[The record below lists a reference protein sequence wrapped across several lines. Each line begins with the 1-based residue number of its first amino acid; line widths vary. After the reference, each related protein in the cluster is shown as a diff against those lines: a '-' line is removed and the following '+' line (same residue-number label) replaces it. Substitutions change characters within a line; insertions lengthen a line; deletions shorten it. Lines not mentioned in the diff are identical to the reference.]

1 MKKNIKDLTKSA
13 LDHYKKGNFDL
24 AEKIYNK
31 ILKIDNENFTSIY
44 NIGIIKFT
52 KKDFKNSENFLK
64 KAFELN
70 NKSDKYFTAVID
82 ILLTQNKVEECKNY
96 IKENSKNL
104 SSKII
109 SVSEEKI
116 THQKLLNDIINSYN
130 EIEGLNNS
138 QKIKLLD
145 RAKNFNEKYKNNAL
159 GLKFFAAILINME
172 HQKQESERNFT
183 EIINLLEKS
192 YSINKNDLNLVFM
205 LAGQYMDNSMYEKAI
220 GLFSLSSKYFPENH
234 LIYFNK
240 GNANIA
246 IGNIEKAIEDYL
258 MSIKLKSND
267 FDSHKNL
274 AKAYKDINDL
284 ENSYKVYK
292 KMINLDS
299 YDPSGYRGLGAISIL
314 IGKLNDAEKYIKK
327 SLELDPENDDA
338 KQNLSVCF
346 LRLGKLREG
355 VNFSQ
360 KNVGAIKFQN
370 KKELGNFKII

>member
-1 MKKNIKDLTKSA
+1 MKKNIRDLTESA

-31 ILKIDNENFTSIY
+31 ILKIDNENFISIY
-44 NIGIIKFT
+44 NIGIIRFT

-70 NKSDKYFTAVID
+70 NKSEKYFSAVID
-82 ILLTQNKVEECKNY
+82 ILLTQNKVEECKNF

-104 SSKII
+104 SSKIV

-145 RAKNFNEKYKNNAL
+145 KAKKFNEKYKNNAL
-159 GLKFFAAILINME
+159 GLKFFAAILINIE
-172 HQKQESERNFT
+172 HQKQKSERNFT

-220 GLFSLSSKYFPENH
+220 GLFSLSSKYFPDNH

-246 IGNIEKAIEDYL
+246 IGDIEKAIEDYL

-267 FDSHKNL
+267 LDSHKNL

-314 IGKLNDAEKYIKK
+314 IGKLSDAEKYIKK

-346 LRLGKLREG
+346 LRLGKLKEG
-355 VNFSQ
+355 VDFSQ

>member
-1 MKKNIKDLTKSA
+1 MKKNIKDLTESA

-31 ILKIDNENFTSIY
+31 ILKIDNENFISIY
-44 NIGIIKFT
+44 NIGIIRFT

-70 NKSDKYFTAVID
+70 NKSEKYFSAVID
-82 ILLTQNKVEECKNY
+82 ILLTQNKVEECKNF
-96 IKENSKNL
+96 IKENSKKL
-104 SSKII
+104 SSKIV

-145 RAKNFNEKYKNNAL
+145 KAKKFNEKYKNNAL
-159 GLKFFAAILINME
+159 GLKFFAAILINIE
-172 HQKQESERNFT
+172 HQKQKSERNFT

-220 GLFSLSSKYFPENH
+220 GLFSLSSKYFPDNH

-246 IGNIEKAIEDYL
+246 LGDIEKAIEDYL

-267 FDSHKNL
+267 LDSHKNL

-327 SLELDPENDDA
+327 SLKLDPENDDA
-338 KQNLSVCF
+338 KQNLSVCL

-355 VNFSQ
+355 VDFSQ

>member
-1 MKKNIKDLTKSA
+1 MKKNIKDLTESA

-31 ILKIDNENFTSIY
+31 ILKIDNENFISIY
-44 NIGIIKFT
+44 NIGIIRFT

-70 NKSDKYFTAVID
+70 NKSEKYFSAVID
-82 ILLTQNKVEECKNY
+82 ILLTQNKVEECKNF
-96 IKENSKNL
+96 IKENSKKL
-104 SSKII
+104 SSKIV

-145 RAKNFNEKYKNNAL
+145 KAKKFNEKYKNNAL
-159 GLKFFAAILINME
+159 GLKFFAAILINIE
-172 HQKQESERNFT
+172 HQKQKSERNFT

-220 GLFSLSSKYFPENH
+220 GLFSLSSKYFPDNH

-246 IGNIEKAIEDYL
+246 LGDIEKAIEDYL

-267 FDSHKNL
+267 LDSHKNL

-338 KQNLSVCF
+338 KQNLSVCL

-355 VNFSQ
+355 VDFSQ